1 MTARPA
7 AAERSV
13 AGRSSGRTGRLAR
26 RVTWRSAVIVALGA
40 ALLVTVSLG
49 PMAHELGDAAP
60 FVWLFAAL
68 VGALQCLLLV
78 ELAIAFPHRAG
89 GTATYVHAV
98 LGRQMPLLAAA
109 SSWGYWFAW
118 TPGIAVNLILAA
130 ACLRATVWP
139 GLALLPAA
147 VVGGAAL
154 YVVNGFGLR
163 ASMRVAG
170 CMALAAVVP
179 LLLILAGA
187 VLHHGAVHVGRLAA
201 AGAGGH
207 AGSSRLGWALLAKW
221 TFVAA
226 WSAYGAEIASTVVA
240 EMRDGRAGTRRALLV
255 AAGVGL
261 LAFGLL
267 PFVAFALVG
276 APGLVADPLPAFMP
290 LAEAAIPGAG
300 RALVGTLLTSALALG
315 ALAFIVA
322 SSRTVY
328 QMAQDGYLPRE
339 LAAVNG
345 RGVPIGSLVLDAT
358 IILVLLAI
366 FERRVVDIVA
376 AANVG
381 YLVVFVL
388 IPMAYLGLHRAR
400 AASRRKRPLA
410 WLAALLALLNAV
422 LLVVGGLQWGA
433 SVTVTGAT
441 VMALVVPV
449 WMLRRLQ
456 DRRHTHRGREE
467 TAANAA

>member
-1 MTARPA
+1 MMARPA
-7 AAERSV
+7 GEFSV
-13 AGRSSGRTGRLAR
+13 AGRPSGATERLAR

-49 PMAHELGDAAP
+49 PMTHELGYAAP

-68 VGALQCLLLV
+68 VGALQCVLLV
-78 ELAIAFPHRAG
+78 ELAIAFPSRAG

-98 LGRQMPLLAAA
+98 LGRRLPLLAAA

-130 ACLRATVWP
+130 ACLRATIWP
-139 GLALLPAA
+139 GLAVLPAA
-147 VVGGAAL
+147 VSGGAVL
-154 YVVNGFGLR
+154 YVVNGLGLR

-170 CMALAAVVP
+170 CIAVAAVVP
-179 LLLILAGA
+179 LLVILAGA
-187 VLHHGAVHVGRLAA
+187 ILHRGDVHVTRLAT
-201 AGAGGH
+201 AGAGDHG
-207 AGSSRLGWALLAKW
+207 GSSRLDWALLAKW

-226 WSAYGAEIASTVVA
+226 WSAYGAEIASTIVA
-240 EMRDGRAGTRRALLV
+240 EMRDGRAGTRRALLI

-276 APGLVADPLPAFMP
+276 APSLVAEPLPAFMP
-290 LAEAAIPGAG
+290 LAEAAVPGAG
-300 RALVGTLLTSALALG
+300 RPLVGVMLTSALALG

-328 QMAQDGYLPRE
+328 QMAQDGYLPRG
-339 LAAVNG
+339 LATVNG

-358 IILVLLAI
+358 IIFVLLAI
-366 FERRVVDIVA
+366 FETRVVDVVA

-388 IPMAYLGLHRAR
+388 IPMAYLALHRAR
-400 AASRRKRPLA
+400 APSRRKSLLA
-410 WLAALLALLNAV
+410 WMAALLAVFNAT

-433 SVTVTGAT
+433 HVIVTGAA
-441 VMALVVPV
+441 VMSLVMPV
-449 WMLRRLQ
+449 WMLRRHQ
-456 DRRHTHRGREE
+456 DRRSAHRGREE
-467 TAANAA
+467 ATANAA